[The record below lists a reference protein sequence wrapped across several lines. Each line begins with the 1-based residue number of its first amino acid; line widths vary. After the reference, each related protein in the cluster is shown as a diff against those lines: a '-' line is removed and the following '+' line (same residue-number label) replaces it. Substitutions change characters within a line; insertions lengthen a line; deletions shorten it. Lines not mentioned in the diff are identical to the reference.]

1 MLPDARAGAPPP
13 MNDDAPAPTRLFFA
27 VMPDAAARARLET
40 LARETALTTGGRA
53 SAPDTLHLTVVFVG
67 TVDGGAVAAVREAG
81 DAMRCERFAFALD
94 LVGSFTRAGIAW
106 AAPSATPAVLDRI
119 HRELVDALA
128 ARGIAT
134 ERRPYRPHLTLVRRC
149 LRTVEGPI
157 DPPVAWDVD
166 AIVLMSSR
174 LLSDGPRYRPI
185 ASWRAR

>member
-1 MLPDARAGAPPP
+1 MLPDARAGAPPT
-13 MNDDAPAPTRLFFA
+13 MNDDAATPTRLFFA
-27 VMPDAAARARLET
+27 VMPDDAARDRLEA
-40 LARETALTTGGRA
+40 LARDTARSTGGRP

-67 TVDGGAVAAVREAG
+67 TVDAAAVSTVREAG
-81 DAMRCERFAFALD
+81 DAMRCERFALALD
-94 LVGSFTRAGIAW
+94 RIGSFARAGIAW
-106 AAPSATPAVLDRI
+106 AAPRGTPAALDRI
-119 HRELVDALA
+119 NRELVDALD

-157 DPPVAWDVD
+157 DPPIAWDVD

-174 LLSDGPRYRPI
+174 LLSDGPNYRPI